1 MKDVMVQQ
9 SLRVTPFRAE
19 LMQGKK
25 YRRVNFDED
34 LARKS
39 IGVGNVD
46 EPILVS
52 FPALIHLG
60 L

>member
-1 MKDVMVQQ
+1 MP
-9 SLRVTPFRAE
+9 SGE
-19 LMQGKK
+19 L
-25 YRRVNFDED
+25 DED

-52 FPALIHLG
+52 FLALIHLG
-60 L
+60 YDLETDGAL